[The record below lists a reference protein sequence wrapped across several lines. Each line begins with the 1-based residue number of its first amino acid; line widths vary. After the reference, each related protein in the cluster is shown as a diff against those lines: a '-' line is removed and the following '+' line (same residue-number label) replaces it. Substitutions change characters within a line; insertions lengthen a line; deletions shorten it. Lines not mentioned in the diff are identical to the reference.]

1 MQKTNLTPKESLTLI
16 SKVIT
21 EARYQFQENG
31 IIYMMW
37 GILMGIAGTGQYI
50 LIYLEL
56 YEINYYPYFLM
67 PIGSVIT
74 YIYYRKKNVSLSNTI
89 TRMINWAWII
99 VGINI
104 MILGFCFP
112 LLLQENLVPVILL
125 ILSIGVISS
134 AILLN
139 ERVLH
144 IAGISINLLS
154 FATFFIDYE
163 YHSLVI
169 AATGFLFIF
178 VPGYVL
184 NRKNVIDEF

>member
-1 MQKTNLTPKESLTLI
+1 MDNHNLTPKESLTLI

-67 PIGSVIT
+67 PIGGVIS
-74 YIYYRKKNVSLSNTI
+74 YIYYRKKFSSQSNTI
-89 TRMINWAWII
+89 TRLINWVWII

-104 MILGFCFP
+104 IVLGFCFP
-112 LLLQENLVPVILL
+112 LILQVNLVPVILL
-125 ILSIGVISS
+125 ILSLGAISS
-134 AILLN
+134 AIFLN

-144 IAGISINLLS
+144 IAGICINLLG
-154 FATFFIDYE
+154 FATFFIEYE
-163 YHSLVI
+163 YHSIVT

-178 VPGYVL
+178 VPGFIL
-184 NRKNVIDEF
+184 NRKNAINEF